1 MKFIKNYA
9 ASMKL
14 TGILMILIAAA
25 SAIATF
31 IENDF
36 GPKTSKALIYNA
48 LWFET
53 VLFIAALNLA
63 ASIYRYRMW
72 KKDKITILL
81 FHLSFIIV
89 IIGAGMTRFFGYEG
103 MMRIRE
109 NSSSSNIL
117 SERTYIQTEVKT
129 DGKLYREDKEVLLS
143 SLSYNSFTIRPH
155 DDVVIR
161 YKDFYDNAVESL
173 RSSPDG
179 KPAVVLVV
187 SSGGTPDDFT
197 LFAGETY
204 DAGSFII
211 DFSSGRTFT
220 KPSVKII
227 LDRDDFLFSS
237 PFPVTYMQMADQKSG
252 NLPAGVWNPLSG
264 GKLHTV
270 HGVSFVVRDT
280 KKSAVH
286 TVVKSSQKTNLSAVI
301 VSVESGSEV
310 REVALPGTESS
321 VGQLQKL
328 TLGNKEISLRY
339 GSKNIELP
347 FSLHLT
353 DFIVERYPGSNS
365 PSSYES
371 KVILIDPEMNIKE
384 PKRIYMNHIL
394 VHRGF
399 RFYQSSFDPD
409 ERGTVLSVAKDP
421 GMIPTYLGY
430 FLMTVGLLFN
440 LFNRRARFGRLT
452 KQVAKEGEKS

>member
-1 MKFIKNYA
+1 
-9 ASMKL
+9 
-14 TGILMILIAAA
+14 
-25 SAIATF
+25 
-31 IENDF
+31 
-36 GPKTSKALIYNA
+36 
-48 LWFET
+48 
-53 VLFIAALNLA
+53 
-63 ASIYRYRMW
+63 
-72 KKDKITILL
+72 
-81 FHLSFIIV
+81 
-89 IIGAGMTRFFGYEG
+89 
-103 MMRIRE
+103 
-109 NSSSSNIL
+109 
-117 SERTYIQTEVKT
+117 
-129 DGKLYREDKEVLLS
+129 
-143 SLSYNSFTIRPH
+143 